1 MDPTLAPRTSERS
14 IRDRAAQPEPSAEAK
29 LAAAVA
35 ETGGL
40 LGALDAPAPPR
51 SRFNRYLTVIVLVYF
66 GVASAFMLWHGQ
78 WLSPDQFLIVGFL
91 LAVLLAKPLVFLKDW
106 APFVVL
112 FLGYEYLRGLAP
124 QLGMRVHLMPMID
137 ADRWLFGGIPS
148 VQLQQRFYDP
158 THLHVYD
165 YLFTV
170 VYMLHFI
177 LPFVFAFVI
186 WMRDRS
192 RYHRFVAALIT
203 LSFAGFFTYL
213 LYPAA
218 PPWMAAQ
225 KGLIPPVQDVFATTL
240 GAFISP
246 GGVPTVY
253 GIMAP
258 NPVAALPS
266 LHAAYPFLVYLFL
279 VRFYGWKGH
288 LFLPYVLVVWI
299 SIVYTGQHYVVDAL
313 VGALY
318 SLVTFAVTEYCWHR
332 FFRHDRAEPAVTSP
346 L

>member
-1 MDPTLAPRTSERS
+1 MPAGVTPGPRVRRRS
-14 IRDRAAQPEPSAEAK
+14 HFD
-29 LAAAVA
+29 L
-35 ETGGL
+35 
-40 LGALDAPAPPR
+40 
-51 SRFNRYLTVIVLVYF
+51 YLTAVVIVYF
-66 GVASAFMLWHGQ
+66 AIASAFMIRHGSF
-78 WLSPDQFLIVGFL
+78 LSPDQFLIVGLL
-91 LAVLLAKPLVFLKDW
+91 LALLLAKPLVFLKDW

-124 QLGMRVHLMPMID
+124 QLGLRVHLTPMISF
-137 ADRWLFGGIPS
+137 DRWLFGGIPTI
-148 VQLQQRFYDP
+148 QLQRALYDP
-158 THLHVYD
+158 HHLHFYD

-177 LPFVFAFVI
+177 LPLVFAFLI

-192 RYHRFVAALIT
+192 KYHRFVAALIT
-203 LSFAGFFTYL
+203 LSFAGFITYM
-213 LYPAA
+213 LYPAG

-240 GAFISP
+240 GAFVTP

-253 GIMAP
+253 RIMAP
-258 NPVAALPS
+258 NLVAAMPS

-279 VRFYGWKGH
+279 VRFYGKKGH
-288 LFLPYVLVVWI
+288 LFLPYVLLVWV

-318 SLVTFAVTEYCWHR
+318 ALVTFLVTECTWRR
-332 FFRHDRAEPAVTSP
+332 FFAHDQLARAAARISGE
-346 L
+346 